1 VLERQQEL
9 EQAWKEPPVLQLELQ
24 LERQLERQQVPR
36 LEPLLLVLE

>member
-24 LERQLERQQVPR
+24 LELQQVPR
-36 LEPLLLVLE
+36 LEPRLLVLE